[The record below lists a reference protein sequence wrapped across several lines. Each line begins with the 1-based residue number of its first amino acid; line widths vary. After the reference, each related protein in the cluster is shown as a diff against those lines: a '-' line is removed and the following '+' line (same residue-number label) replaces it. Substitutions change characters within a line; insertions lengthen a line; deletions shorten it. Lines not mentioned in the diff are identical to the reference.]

1 MSLNLNKDGEK
12 LYEVWFTLV
21 SGKMEV
27 GFLTYEE
34 VNKLFSLL
42 RDELYYFIFKK
53 QDKTIVIPHD
63 SIDKIE
69 IRGWDD

>member
-1 MSLNLNKDGEK
+1 MSLNLNKDDKK

-21 SGKMEV
+21 SGKSEI

-42 RDELYYFIFKK
+42 RDELYYFKFKK
-53 QDKTIVIPHD
+53 QDKTIIIPHD

>member
-1 MSLNLNKDGEK
+1 MSLNLNKDDKK

-53 QDKTIVIPHD
+53 QDKTIIIPHD

>member
-1 MSLNLNKDGEK
+1 MGLNLNKDGKK

>member
-1 MSLNLNKDGEK
+1 MGLNLNKDGK
-12 LYEVWFTLV
+12 KVYEVGFTLV

>member
-1 MSLNLNKDGEK
+1 MDLNLNKDGEK

-42 RDELYYFIFKK
+42 RDELYYFTFKK
-53 QDKTIVIPHD
+53 QDKTIVIPRD

-69 IRGWDD
+69 IREWDD